1 MAREP
6 SGPTVDGQP
15 ARRRRSGVR
24 AHQPDAEAD
33 AADDVVGR
41 GGDDADDTLLDDE
54 LAGLPRRRGGLWA
67 GLLAA
72 LVLLGA
78 GGYLAAFKRDAV
90 RGLFAH
96 KDARAEEA
104 YRQGREYFLL
114 DSDDAF
120 RNAAA
125 AFERARQVDDKSA
138 LPLAGLAEIDDHV
151 GGLPARRRARRSRPA
166 RRR

>member
-1 MAREP
+1 M
-6 SGPTVDGQP
+6 
-15 ARRRRSGVR
+15 
-24 AHQPDAEAD
+24 
-33 AADDVVGR
+33 
-41 GGDDADDTLLDDE
+41 
-54 LAGLPRRRGGLWA
+54 
-67 GLLAA
+67 
-72 LVLLGA
+72 LLGG

-125 AFERARQVDDKSA
+125 AFERARQADDKSA
-138 LPLAGLAEIDDHV
+138 LPLAGLAETMTTWAAYLRDDAH
-151 GGLPARRRARRSRPA
+151 GARDRLRRR
-166 RRR
+166 

>member
-1 MAREP
+1 M
-6 SGPTVDGQP
+6 
-15 ARRRRSGVR
+15 
-24 AHQPDAEAD
+24 
-33 AADDVVGR
+33 
-41 GGDDADDTLLDDE
+41 
-54 LAGLPRRRGGLWA
+54 WA
-67 GLLAA
+67 GILAA

-125 AFERARQVDDKSA
+125 AFERAHQADDKSA
-138 LPLAGLAEIDDHV
+138 LPLAGLADVDDDL
-151 GGLPARRRARRSRPA
+151 GLVPARRRQGARSGHAVGDGGGGGQDAAARFAGAPRRGEEVRVRCAGRSIPRRPK
-166 RRR
+166 